1 MSKSFLL
8 TFVSIGA
15 EKVFK
20 KKLKTATVTYLCPD
34 DPPLVKELHHPYVEV
49 PSVCVCVC
57 VCGNY
62 TVDFKVMRT
71 ENRFCSNII
80 IGRARGSPAV
90 LLS

>member
-57 VCGNY
+57 VCVSACVV
-62 TVDFKVMRT
+62 TTQLTLKLCAQKTDSVP
-71 ENRFCSNII
+71 I
-80 IGRARGSPAV
+80 
-90 LLS
+90 